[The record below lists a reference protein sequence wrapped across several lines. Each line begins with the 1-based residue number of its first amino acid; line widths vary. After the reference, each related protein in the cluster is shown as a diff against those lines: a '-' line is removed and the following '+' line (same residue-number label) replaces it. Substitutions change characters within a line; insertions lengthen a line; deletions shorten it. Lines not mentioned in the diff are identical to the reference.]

1 MNGCVIVAQFEHDC
15 MGTSGWVSFSVFI
28 CYRRSVDM
36 GEGRGLK
43 RRSFAS
49 ARFKKLSGHLH
60 TEHNYRQRRTF

>member
-15 MGTSGWVSFSVFI
+15 MGMSGWVSFSVFI

-43 RRSFAS
+43 CKSFAS
-49 ARFKKLSGHLH
+49 ARFKKLGGLLH
-60 TEHNYRQRRTF
+60 TERDYCQCKTF